1 MTMTAAKSNQRFLAN
16 LYRELKPR
24 RLRTFYEWCQEELVI
39 PDGPY
44 KGMRFNSD
52 RQPYTKLI
60 MQEVGK
66 WRRHVF
72 TGPTQS
78 GKSLTAFVAIIMW
91 HLFERGEN
99 VICGVPVGDMV
110 KNKWLNDIRPAIMA
124 SRYRSLLPKKGAG
137 SQGGTPTEIH
147 FLNGATLI
155 FMTGGGGDKGRA
167 GATAPVVVITE
178 TDGMDEIGGTSR
190 EADKI
195 TQLEVRTN
203 AYQATGLDR
212 IYMECTV
219 SLDEGRTWQEYINS
233 TASRIMCQCP
243 HCGVWQCPGRENLV
257 GWQGAESKME
267 AGRLAKFACTEP
279 DCGECW
285 SDEERLSMNMSAKLV
300 HAGQEITPDGTVTGT
315 PVDTDTFGGRWDA
328 WNNMFTSPQRIGEM
342 EWEAE
347 QSEDAEA
354 LQLKMKQFIWAL
366 PAEDLNTEKVPISV
380 GIVRGSDKRYQ
391 GRCSGIKRGE
401 VPHGSHPLT
410 CFIDISMRVLQWS
423 IEVKVDK
430 RIHVVDYGFHET
442 PHPEVIGDEAAIEAG
457 LHELCPMIYEKYPLI
472 SLGLIDCGNWREKI
486 LNIVP
491 ALDGPW
497 MPSHGLSNYKHPE
510 NNNSKVQTAKVKIP
524 IDGNRHYHTSKD
536 GAIWVVNFDPDA
548 LKHRVHSGFLIK
560 PETEYGFA
568 PGCITLPGNDPLEH
582 TEYAKQVAA
591 EEFRSVF
598 KEGKGVKK
606 EWFKTRRHN
615 HMLDGCVGNM
625 VARMVV
631 ATHELTKR
639 NARPRIYGVISKQ

>member
-1 MTMTAAKSNQRFLAN
+1 MIMATENSNQRFLLS
-16 LYRELKPR
+16 LYRDLKPR
-24 RLRTFYEWCQEELVI
+24 RLRSFYEWCQEELVI

-44 KGMRFNSD
+44 KGMKFNSD
-52 RQPYTKLI
+52 RQPYTRLM

-78 GKSLTAFVAIIMW
+78 GKSLTAFVAVIMW

-99 VICGVPVGDMV
+99 VICGVPSGDMV

-203 AYQATGLDR
+203 AYQTTGLDR

-219 SLDEGRTWQEYINS
+219 SLDEGRTWQEYING
-233 TASRIMCQCP
+233 TASRIMCECP
-243 HCGVWQCPGRENLV
+243 HCGAWQCPGRDNLV
-257 GWQGAESKME
+257 GWHGAESKME

-279 DCGECW
+279 GCGECW
-285 SDEERLSMNMSAKLV
+285 SDSQRYEMNQTAKLV
-300 HAGQEITPDGTVTGT
+300 HAGQEIAPDGTITGQCI
-315 PVDTDTFGGRWDA
+315 DTDTFGGRWDA
-328 WNNMFTSPQRIGEM
+328 WNNMFTNPQRLGEM
-342 EWEAE
+342 EWEAA
-347 QSEDAEA
+347 QAEDSEA
-354 LQLKMKQFIWAL
+354 LQLKMKQFVWAL
-366 PAEDLNTEKVPISV
+366 PAKDINTERVPISWE
-380 GIVRGSDKRYQ
+380 IVRGSDKRYD
-391 GRCSGIKRGE
+391 GRCSGIPRGE
-401 VPHGSHPLT
+401 VPAGSNPLT

-423 IEVKVDK
+423 VEVKVDK

-442 PHPEVIGDEAAIEAG
+442 PHPEVIGDIAAIEDA
-457 LHELCPMIYEKYPLI
+457 LNELCPILYEKYPDMK
-472 SLGLIDCGNWREKI
+472 LGLIDCGNWRETI
-486 LNIVP
+486 LKIVP
-491 ALDGPW
+491 GLPGPW
-497 MPSHGLSNYKHPE
+497 MASHGLPIYKHPE
-510 NNNSKVQTAKVKIP
+510 SKSAKVQNANIRIP
-524 IDGNRHYHTSKD
+524 IDGNRNYHSAKD
-536 GAIWVVNFDPDA
+536 GHNWVINFDPNA

-560 PETEYGFA
+560 PDMEYGYS
-568 PGCITLPGNDPLEH
+568 PGCITLFGSDPQEH
-582 TEYAKQVAA
+582 TEYAKQVTA

-606 EWFKTRRHN
+606 EWFKIRRHN

-631 ATHELTKR
+631 ATHELAARNTK
-639 NARPRIYGVISKQ
+639 PRKYGVISKQ